1 MFQKLK
7 DKALRA
13 ALPLLAGSA
22 IGRMVIDKGI
32 SNVAKKTGLPIKG
45 EYDKKSE
52 TWLINVGAAAAPVH
66 AQLHLTNDALSAI
79 LEDIVPDLV
88 ANKPLPRER
97 ILSLLQQYL
106 CAPQDSE

>member
-1 MFQKLK
+1 MFKKLK

-32 SNVAKKTGLPIKG
+32 STVAKKTGLPIKG

-52 TWLINVGAAAAPVH
+52 T
-66 AQLHLTNDALSAI
+66 
-79 LEDIVPDLV
+79 
-88 ANKPLPRER
+88 
-97 ILSLLQQYL
+97 
-106 CAPQDSE
+106 